1 MLMLDAAGTWRA
13 ASRRRVQAETT
24 LEGTVEVKRDI
35 PRKSI
40 RVFDSKS
47 ATLSFL
53 FLSRITILLCVDAA
67 CLDTLGTMISQ
78 IIKMAAL
85 YPLHN
90 SIPRPTLVYSGCS
103 DTTDEMVAAA
113 HLQIRSTL

>member
-13 ASRRRVQAETT
+13 ALPLRVQAETT
-24 LEGTVEVKRDI
+24 LEGAVEVKRDI

-53 FLSRITILLCVDAA
+53 FLSRIMILLCVGAA
-67 CLDTLGTMISQ
+67 CLDTLGMMISQ
-78 IIKMAAL
+78 IIKMGDGC
-85 YPLHN
+85 PLSSLQLN
-90 SIPRPTLVYSGCS
+90 S
-103 DTTDEMVAAA
+103 TTD
-113 HLQIRSTL
+113 TLLFRP